1 MSLCFVHIGRVKSGT
16 IPMHAVIT
24 SIACNPQPASLA
36 PTMDALLRAVASGE
50 YGSDTRTD
58 LQARLEHEKLM
69 FVTSPFLD
77 SNFSSNTRLEWQA
90 QCSPILLSPDSIAA
104 MLRSR
109 YPVFSLQAMH
119 SLEANEGRSEDTEE
133 EVEGDRSEEDD
144 EIANFLWVAVRTVVV
159 VEDGPETEA
168 V

>member
-1 MSLCFVHIGRVKSGT
+1 
-16 IPMHAVIT
+16 MHAVIT

-36 PTMDALLRAVASGE
+36 PTMDALLRAAALGE

-58 LQARLEHEKLM
+58 FLQAGLEHEKLM

-77 SNFSSNTRLEWQA
+77 SNFSSNAKLEWQA
-90 QCSPILLSPDSIAA
+90 QHSPILLSPDSIAS
-104 MLRSR
+104 MLRSW
-109 YPVFSLQAMH
+109 YPVFSLPAMH
-119 SLEANEGRSEDTEE
+119 SLEANEGRSEKTEE
-133 EVEGDRSEEDD
+133 EVEGDRYEEGD

-159 VEDGPETEA
+159 VEDGPEAEA

>member
-1 MSLCFVHIGRVKSGT
+1 MLAF
-16 IPMHAVIT
+16 IT

-58 LQARLEHEKLM
+58 FLQAGLEHEKLM

-77 SNFSSNTRLEWQA
+77 LNFSSNMRLEWQA
-90 QCSPILLSPDSIAA
+90 QHSPILLSPDSITS

-109 YPVFSLQAMH
+109 YPVFSLPVMH
-119 SLEANEGRSEDTEE
+119 SLEANEGRSEEADT
-133 EVEGDRSEEDD
+133 
-144 EIANFLWVAVRTVVV
+144 
-159 VEDGPETEA
+159 
-168 V
+168 